1 MTIASWVWI
10 ALTVGVGMLAA
21 AFCFWAAKEE
31 TSVGWAIGGVVAL
44 LLTLAICAGIIWWQT
59 GTESGKRA
67 LKDQQSN
74 LTGGIQRTVTIYD
87 INGKILREYTGR
99 FDIETDKENYFL
111 FDDEDGKRHII
122 YNTTGTVLVDEN

>member
-10 ALTVGVGMLAA
+10 GLTVVVGALAVV
-21 AFCFWAAKEE
+21 FCFWAAKEE
-31 TSVGWAIGGVVAL
+31 NSVGWTVGGIVAL
-44 LLTLAICAGIIWWQT
+44 LLTLVVCGCIAGWQL

-67 LKDQQSN
+67 YKDEQSN
-74 LTGGIQRTVTIYD
+74 LTGGIQRTVTVYD
-87 INGKILREYTGR
+87 INGQVLREYTGR

-111 FDDEDGKRHII
+111 FDDEEGKRHII